1 MISDLL
7 SFFECVGGAF
17 HTSETFSHH
26 WPLTSTWLN
35 FPGARNLALLMSQGF
50 TEAESRWA
58 LVIVDTRAFTF
69 QSGKEQEC
77 LALVP
82 LLDLFN
88 NRHSGRFVKQTHTE
102 RKCGFWL

>member
-1 MISDLL
+1 
-7 SFFECVGGAF
+7 
-17 HTSETFSHH
+17 
-26 WPLTSTWLN
+26 
-35 FPGARNLALLMSQGF
+35 MSQGF

-69 QSGKEQEC
+69 QSGKEQDC

-88 NRHSGRFVKQTHTE
+88 NRHSGRLLNAHREKVWILALNVLGSTYVA
-102 RKCGFWL
+102 

>member
-1 MISDLL
+1 MCRWGFPHIRNILP
-7 SFFECVGGAF
+7 
-17 HTSETFSHH
+17 
-26 WPLTSTWLN
+26 PLATN
-35 FPGARNLALLMSQGF
+35 IHVIEFPGARNLALLMSQGF

-69 QSGKEQEC
+69 QSGTEQEC

-88 NRHSGRFVKQTHTE
+88 NRHLGRLLNKCTQRESVDSGS
-102 RKCGFWL
+102 KCAG

>member
-1 MISDLL
+1 MD
-7 SFFECVGGAF
+7 
-17 HTSETFSHH
+17 
-26 WPLTSTWLN
+26 
-35 FPGARNLALLMSQGF
+35 FPGAKNVALLMSQGF

-69 QSGKEQEC
+69 QSGTEQEC

-88 NRHSGRFVKQTHTE
+88 NRHSGRLLNKTHTT
-102 RKCGFWL
+102 KVWIQALKVLGSP